1 MSKHT
6 SPAVDASSAGSVQN
20 DFSKG
25 SVGAA
30 VFRMAVPITLAQL
43 VNVAYNLVDRMYIGR
58 IPGAGALALTGLGL
72 CLPVISLVT
81 AFSRLCGAGGAP
93 LCSIERGRGDLDQAE
108 RIMGNSFA
116 LLLIFGAALTLLGEL
131 FLSPILYA
139 FGASAE
145 TFPYARDY
153 ARIYLLGTIPVLISL
168 GMNNFINAQGFS
180 KMGMLTVILGAVI
193 NIVLD
198 PVLIFLLDMGVAGAA
213 IATVIAQTCS
223 AVWVLVFLTGRRAIL
238 KLHLRQLILRLAIVR
253 RVLGLGLATFI
264 FSVTNSL
271 VAVVA
276 NRMLLS
282 WGGDV
287 YVGVM
292 TVVNS
297 IREVI
302 MLPASGITSGSE
314 PVMGFNYGAGRY
326 DRVRRCIVVTNL
338 SALVY
343 NLLAWGTLLLLPGL
357 LIRVFTSDA
366 AILAAGVP
374 ALRTYYLCYFMM
386 TLQLAGQST
395 FVALGKSR
403 QAVIFS
409 LLRKVI
415 LVTPLMLVLP
425 GLGLGVMGVF
435 WAEPIAEILGGTACF
450 VTMILTVWR
459 PLKRIEQEETA
470 P

>member
-1 MSKHT
+1 MTDKQT
-6 SPAVDASSAGSVQN
+6 PAVDASSSAGSVQN
-20 DFSKG
+20 DFSQG
-25 SVGAA
+25 SVGRA

-58 IPGAGALALTGLGL
+58 IPDAGALALTGLGL

-93 LCSIERGRGDLDQAE
+93 LCSIERGRGDLEQAE
-108 RIMGNSFA
+108 KIMGNSFV
-116 LLLIFGAALTLLGEL
+116 LLLLFGAVLTLVGEV
-131 FLSPILYA
+131 FLTPILYA
-139 FGASAE
+139 FGASDE
-145 TFPYARDY
+145 TFPYAQAY
-153 ARIYLLGTIPVLISL
+153 ARIYLLGTVPVLISL

-180 KMGMLTVILGAVI
+180 KMGMLTVILGAVV
-193 NIVLD
+193 NIILD
-198 PVLIFLLDMGVAGAA
+198 PILIFALNMGVAGAA
-213 IATVIAQTCS
+213 IATVIAQVCS
-223 AVWVLVFLTGRRAIL
+223 AVWVLAFLTGKTAIL
-238 KLHLRQLILRLAIVR
+238 KLRFRQFILRWRIVR
-253 RVLGLGLATFI
+253 RVLGLGAATFI

-302 MLPASGITSGSE
+302 MLPASGITSGAE
-314 PVMGFNYGAGRY
+314 PVMGFNYGAARY
-326 DRVRRCIVVTNL
+326 DRVRRCILVTSL

-343 NLLAWGTLLLLPGL
+343 NLLAWAALMLAPGL
-357 LIRVFTSDA
+357 LIRVFTNDA
-366 AILAAGVP
+366 AILTAGVP

-425 GLGLGVMGVF
+425 GLGMGVLGVF

-450 VTMILTVWR
+450 TTMVLTVWK
-459 PLKRIEQEETA
+459 PLKHMEKELT